1 MREYNISEKIARE
14 LERYWKDNTTK
25 LFGGKYY
32 GGCSQELADKILSL
46 LHSEMVGL
54 IPAEKRVSKLGNLA
68 ENDRNEGYNLLR
80 SELLSA
86 IEKKF
91 GEAL

>member
-1 MREYNISEKIARE
+1 MRDKIIAILKRFDKMSMQENVELMSYGEASEKIM
-14 LERYWKDNTTK
+14 
-25 LFGGKYY
+25 G
-32 GGCSQELADKILSL
+32 II
-46 LHSEMVGL
+46 HSEMVGL

-91 GEAL
+91 KEGV

>member
-1 MREYNISEKIARE
+1 MREKIAEIMADLR
-14 LERYWKDNTTK
+14 DISFNDGTCDCDD
-25 LFGGKYY
+25 GKVRTDTI
-32 GGCSQELADKILSL
+32 SRFTDKILSL
-46 LHSEMVGL
+46 IHSEMVGL